1 MLSWLRLRMARP
13 PTRRLSRARAQELDI
28 EISFYEGL
36 TKDGTVFP
44 EALELLGDA
53 SDERGR
59 FGDSL
64 RVDHQL
70 RELNPTDPLVRYNLA
85 CSLTRTGEFEQA
97 ATELE
102 QALELGYPDAQKLQA
117 DPDLED
123 LRSHPAY
130 RRVREKLRHL
140 KRP

>member
-1 MLSWLRLRMARP
+1 MARP
-13 PTRRLSRARAQELDI
+13 TPRRLSRARARDLDI

-36 TKDGTVFP
+36 TKGGSVYP

-53 SDERGR
+53 YDERGR
-59 FGDSL
+59 FADSL
-64 RVDHQL
+64 RVDRKL
-70 RELNPTDPLVRYNLA
+70 REINPTDPHVRYNLA
-85 CSLTRTGEFEQA
+85 CSLTRTGQFELA
-97 ATELE
+97 ACELE
-102 QALELGYPDAQKLQA
+102 QALDLGYQDVQQLNA

-140 KRP
+140 KRK

>member
-1 MLSWLRLRMARP
+1 MARP
-13 PTRRLSRARAQELDI
+13 PQRRLSRARARDLDI

-36 TKDGTVFP
+36 TKDGLVHP

-53 SDERGR
+53 YDERGR
-59 FGDSL
+59 FSDSL

-85 CSLTRTGEFEQA
+85 CSLTRTGNFELA
-97 ATELE
+97 ASELE
-102 QALELGYPDAQKLQA
+102 QALDLGYHDVQQLNA

-140 KRP
+140 KRH

>member
-1 MLSWLRLRMARP
+1 MARP
-13 PTRRLSRARAQELDI
+13 TQRRLSRSRRRELDI

-36 TKDGTVFP
+36 TKDGEKYP

-53 SDERGR
+53 YDERGLYA
-59 FGDSL
+59 DSL
-64 RVDHQL
+64 RVDRQL

-85 CSLTRTGEFEQA
+85 CSLTRTGDFELA

-102 QALELGYPDAQKLQA
+102 QALDLGYQDVQQLNV

-123 LRSHPAY
+123 LRLHPAY
-130 RRVREKLRHL
+130 GRVREKLSDL
-140 KRP
+140 KCK